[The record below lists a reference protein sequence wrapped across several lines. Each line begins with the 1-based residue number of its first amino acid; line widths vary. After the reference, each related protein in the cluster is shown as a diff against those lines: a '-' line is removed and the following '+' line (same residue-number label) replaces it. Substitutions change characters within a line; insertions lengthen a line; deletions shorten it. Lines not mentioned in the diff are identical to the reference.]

1 MLGVDDARCRFHEPV
16 AEWSY
21 FVEILVNGF
30 ADATN
35 LEYQTVELPRRLES
49 RSIQLSPL
57 TLGFVVYRTEIR
69 SNRIER
75 EAETPEL
82 LAKYLAY
89 IGRGD
94 LLTHGEEIELSNA
107 VKRGEKKARQKL
119 IEGNLRLVVS
129 VAKKYRGYG
138 LPFEDLIQE
147 GNIGLM
153 KAVEKFD
160 PDRGFR
166 FSTYATWWIRQA
178 VQRAVADKGRTIR
191 VPVHM
196 TEKIRKVSRA
206 YNELS
211 AELEREPS
219 EEEVAQRLGWNLEEV
234 RLTMEAMPDAT
245 SLDQPV
251 GSDDAASS
259 QLGDFVEDERASDT
273 PGEVMREMETEHL
286 KEAIERLPERA
297 RYVLVRR
304 YGLDDRD
311 PATLAELGD
320 ELEISRERVRQL
332 QREAER
338 ILKGGEYGRILRDAV
353 A

>member
-1 MLGVDDARCRFHEPV
+1 MATSIEKR
-16 AEWSY
+16 AE
-21 FVEILVNGF
+21 
-30 ADATN
+30 N
-35 LEYQTVELPRRLES
+35 LKV
-49 RSIQLSPL
+49 
-57 TLGFVVYRTEIR
+57 
-69 SNRIER
+69 ER

-82 LAKYLAY
+82 LAKYLAH
-89 IGRGD
+89 IGQGD
-94 LLTHGEEIELSNA
+94 LLTHAEEIDLS
-107 VKRGEKKARQKL
+107 KRAKAGDTKARRRL
-119 IEGNLRLVVS
+119 IEKNLRLVVS

-211 AELEREPS
+211 MENEREPT
-219 EEEVAQRLGWNLEEV
+219 EEEVAGRLGWTIEEI
-234 RLTMEAMPDAT
+234 RITMEAMPDAT

-251 GSDDAASS
+251 GTEDASSS

-273 PGEVMREMETEHL
+273 LGEVMREMETEHL
-286 KEAIERLPERA
+286 KEAIEGLPERA

-304 YGLDDRD
+304 YGLDDRE

-320 ELEISRERVRQL
+320 ELEITRERVRQL

-338 ILKGGEYGRILRDAV
+338 ILKSGEYGRILRDAV

>member
-1 MLGVDDARCRFHEPV
+1 MA
-16 AEWSY
+16 ANKSK
-21 FVEILVNGF
+21 
-30 ADATN
+30 
-35 LEYQTVELPRRLES
+35 QTVSAKVIRES
-49 RSIQLSPL
+49 
-57 TLGFVVYRTEIR
+57 
-69 SNRIER
+69 
-75 EAETPEL
+75 ETPEL
-82 LAKYLAY
+82 LAKYLAH
-89 IGRGD
+89 IGQGN
-94 LLTHGEEIELSNA
+94 LLTHAEEIDLSNRA
-107 VKRGEKKARQKL
+107 KDGDTRARQRL
-119 IEGNLRLVVS
+119 IEKNLRLVVS

-160 PDRGFR
+160 PDRGYR

-211 AELEREPS
+211 AEFEREPH
-219 EEEVAQRLGWNLEEV
+219 EEEVAERLGWSTEEV
-234 RLTMEAMPDAT
+234 RITMSAMPDAT

-251 GSDDAASS
+251 STDETSS
-259 QLGDFVEDERASDT
+259 HLGDFIEDEKVSDT
-273 PGEVMREMETEHL
+273 PGEVMREMETVHL
-286 KEAIERLPERA
+286 KEAVEKLPERA

-304 YGLDDRD
+304 YGLDAQD

-320 ELEISRERVRQL
+320 ELDISRERVRQL